1 MHTIILQI
9 NNDNALK
16 TLRDLETKHFI
27 SILEN
32 SDIDSPS
39 LPGKPLSLNEFK
51 NWIKDAEQTSTVSL
65 TEAKEKWAN
74 KKIQLQKLIK

>member
-1 MHTIILQI
+1 MQTIILQI

-16 TLRDLETKHFI
+16 ALLDLESKHLI

-39 LPGKPLSLNEFK
+39 LPGAALSLNEFK
-51 NWIKDAEQTSTVSL
+51 NWIKEAEQTSTVSL
-65 TEAKEKWAN
+65 IEAKEKWA
-74 KKIQLQKLIK
+74 KKRTASKSNS